1 MGQFGPGTGIVS
13 GQGKPSTAGMKYI
26 PLKNLRSIPLDGKTV
41 NLVFDN
47 PGEGNHQII
56 VERVGEEGRERVLM
70 ATGDGS
76 FTDQVSIH
84 LGHEARQE
92 VKIEANNELDG
103 FALRASLVIEEST
116 GK

>member
-1 MGQFGPGTGIVS
+1 M
-13 GQGKPSTAGMKYI
+13 
-26 PLKNLRSIPLDGKTV
+26 
-41 NLVFDN
+41 VFDN

-70 ATGDGS
+70 AAGDGS